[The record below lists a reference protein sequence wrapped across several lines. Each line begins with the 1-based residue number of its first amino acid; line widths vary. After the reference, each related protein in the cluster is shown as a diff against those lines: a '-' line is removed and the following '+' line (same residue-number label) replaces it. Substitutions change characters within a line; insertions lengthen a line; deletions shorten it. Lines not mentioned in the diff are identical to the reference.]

1 MIILPENFGFLK
13 KIKFKRVYLLYI
25 INFLIFAILFL
36 VNTSFEGALQIRKA
50 TPLLLLPFLTAF
62 AVNNEELTSFTA
74 GLLIGIC
81 LDAVTI
87 GSFCF
92 NAITLSLIG
101 VATSFTAKYL
111 FNKNIRA
118 TIVLALFGA
127 LIYFVFNWLFK
138 FAFVS
143 GVQDS
148 IIYLLDYAI
157 PSAIYSTVFVIPAFY
172 LQRMLQKLKTN

>member
-1 MIILPENFGFLK
+1 MIILPEKPDFLK
-13 KIKFKRVYLLYI
+13 KIKFKRVYWLYI
-25 INFLIFAILFL
+25 INFLIFALLFL

-50 TPLLLLPFLTAF
+50 TPLLLFPFLTAF
-62 AVNNEELTSFTA
+62 AINNEELPSFTA

-92 NAITLSLIG
+92 NTIVLALIG
-101 VATSFTAKYL
+101 AATSFTSKYL

-118 TIVLALFGA
+118 AIVLALFGA
-127 LIYFVFNWLFK
+127 LIYFIFNWLFK

-143 GVQDS
+143 GVKNS
-148 IIYLLDYAI
+148 IIYLLEYAI
-157 PSAIYSTVFVIPAFY
+157 PSAIYTAVFVIPAFY
-172 LQRMLQKLKTN
+172 LQRKLQKLRT